1 MENTQVEKIN
11 SSNSLKKTLS
21 MCILSLFL
29 FLILILVYE
38 YFRIVPENV
47 VFSNVTSSS
56 VTVSWNT
63 KSPMSATAVYKK
75 GDGGFINLFGIGK
88 QVFYDTRD
96 LVKAE
101 LKAVEQT
108 SKNIAKSDDISVS
121 MSEVKTE
128 GKVTDKGKYY
138 THHVEIKGLDPETE
152 YSFFVGD
159 DLLYRAIKDVDGK
172 TVIKTSKVS
181 ESVKTPVPAY
191 SSVKNA
197 QNKEEIKYSDLT
209 PVNDGVVYVNY
220 FDDLTGTASNQFSA
234 VLNENGN
241 WYVDLSTA
249 VDSNGNLFFEKY
261 DTEAKNLKIII
272 TVNAGPLGIW
282 RQWQNA
288 YTIAPAQET
297 VINMTNGVT
306 DESIEGAVVKLSQ
319 NENQEVKGVMS
330 ATCKCECSK
339 NTDGTPNYRCPTGY
353 DFNCN
358 EGWSCATMNS
368 VCTKYDSCTSEYCG
382 TQSGPTCYKEVTKTP
397 NCPSCTPTCPS
408 GFDWKCPSGKE
419 CTTIKSSCT
428 PMYDG
433 KACGSKIEG
442 NTCYKVKETPPQQT
456 CKGKIVSP
464 YATRS
469 SCIYYLSFSCSA
481 PCYYVDGCDSG
492 GDPHYVKCGS
502 NFCDNTGIPG
512 LDCRKE
518 PPQEDLKCENTNIK
532 VGTYGYIDSIC
543 KLCEWTVINN
553 YGGYGLKLID
563 AEDINCSPDP
573 KCGWNNGKSF
583 PNGTVLTSN
592 LCLSGTPNSAT
603 VSASGGR
610 YSWICKQ
617 GTKEIS
623 CSATVLS
630 ETPDQPEVPDVCQKG
645 TVKYDT
651 TISATVVCNGKEYV
665 KLSGLCTKNGK
676 TGYWNDK
683 GDCYV
688 ASETTKVP
696 EVPVS
701 ESSPEQYCWTNHL
714 TDFYSYQ
721 DINDRTIMYQCINNI
736 LEEIDNFGGNAESCK
751 KFALDEE
758 NKCDSPTF
766 FHPIHNTYCAVNGTI
781 YYCNHGKW
789 ENSEYIGKDDDIE
802 VSPIITIDLGKECT
816 GKGMNTRCKCS
827 DNNQIIGIGN
837 WCIQVKSCSSKDNG
851 QICDINGKK
860 CKDSKCSDSDIK
872 SEVPELNAD
881 SKKQCNYPRCRC
893 IGGVNDR
900 YLVNYGEYCVQITY
914 CSGLS
919 LNKICNNKGS
929 TCFVDNTCTGNKDL
943 TYYGT
948 FKEIKGGEK
957 CSYSNWEI
965 ENSIYNTN
973 ACSCSNS
980 PDKSVSP
987 NKWCRTTD
995 NCEKY
1000 YNDCVG
1006 TSTNQETKDKCK
1018 RAVMLQV
1025 CNKNGNTCTYGSW
1038 ECTGNPPPGSLRPV
1052 NTVNNNNTL
1061 SINKPIINLNNFKV
1075 SAQSK
1080 NINSQYVIDQKTG
1093 MFVNLPQGEYIFE
1106 YEGQQ
1111 YYFEVTDPYG
1121 NKRVFIDKG
1130 LDGKYDEGTDILVS
1144 DLASTIQIEP
1154 IELKYTYVLK
1164 QGFNFVSFP
1173 FLVSNQEYRTAAS
1186 LLKKL
1191 NEVYKD
1197 TIYSIAKYDG
1207 SWKVVGQNVELY
1219 SANDFQLIPGQGYV
1233 IKAKDDVTID
1243 VWGKPIKY
1251 DKDSPNAPVT
1261 LFKGWNLVGLYGS
1274 GVKQYTA
1281 KTLLEDINKY
1291 EKVDFSADNVSKW
1304 DNELQRYEGFQVAD
1318 KNGVP
1323 TEYGFDYPIY
1333 LLNSYFIRV
1342 QNGEGNWQPELAQ

>member
-1 MENTQVEKIN
+1 MENTQQVEKIN
-11 SSNSLKKTLS
+11 SSNRLKKTLS

-38 YFRIVPENV
+38 YFRIVPENIR
-47 VFSNVTSSS
+47 FTNVTSTS

-63 KSPMSATAVYKK
+63 KNPISATAVYKK

-128 GKVTDKGKYY
+128 VKVTNKGKYY

-159 DLLYRAIKDVDGK
+159 DLLYRAIKDIDGNTMVK
-172 TVIKTSKVS
+172 TAKVA
-181 ESVKTPVPAY
+181 ESIDTPVPAY
-191 SSVKNA
+191 SSVKDA
-197 QNKEEIKYSDLT
+197 QNKEGIKYSDLT
-209 PVNDGVVYVNY
+209 PVKDGVVYVNY
-220 FDDLTGTASNQFSA
+220 LDDLTGTASNQFSA
-234 VLNENGN
+234 VLNEDGN
-241 WYVDLSTA
+241 WYADLSTA
-249 VDSNGNLFFEKY
+249 VDNEGNLFLEKY

-272 TVNAGPLGIW
+272 TINAGPLGIW

-297 VINMTNGVT
+297 VLNMTNGVT
-306 DESIEGAVVKLSQ
+306 DESMEGAVVKLSQ
-319 NENQEVKGVMS
+319 NVNGVVKGIM
-330 ATCKCECSK
+330 AKEEECECKCST

-442 NTCYKVKETPPQQT
+442 DTCYKVKETPPQQT

-532 VGTYGYIDSIC
+532 VGTYGYVDSKC
-543 KLCEWTVINN
+543 KLCEWTVVNN

-563 AEDINCSPDP
+563 AEDKNCSPDP

-592 LCLSGTPNSAT
+592 LCSSGTADSTT
-603 VSASGGR
+603 VRASGSR
-610 YSWICKQ
+610 YSWKCKQ

-688 ASETTKVP
+688 ASEELKIP
-696 EVPVS
+696 EVPIS
-701 ESSPEQYCWTNHL
+701 NISPSQYCWTHNF

-721 DINDRTIMYQCINNI
+721 NVDGKMVMYKCIDNK
-736 LEEIDNFGGNAESCK
+736 LEEIANFETVKNANSCLVFATGG
-751 KFALDEE
+751 E
-758 NKCDSPTF
+758 NKCDSPGF
-766 FHPIHNTYCAVNGTI
+766 LNPKNNAYCVSNGVI
-781 YYCNHGKW
+781 YYCKNEKW
-789 ENSEYIGKDDDIE
+789 VKAENIEKDDDIE
-802 VSPIITIDLGKECT
+802 VGGIATINPGEVCPKLET
-816 GKGMNTRCKCS
+816 NIRCECS
-827 DNNQIIGIGN
+827 DTGNIVKIGE
-837 WCIQVKSCSSKDNG
+837 WCETERKEIDPGEMCMHRPYCSCSSG
-851 QICDINGKK
+851 
-860 CKDSKCSDSDIK
+860 
-872 SEVPELNAD
+872 
-881 SKKQCNYPRCRC
+881 
-893 IGGVNDR
+893 
-900 YLVNYGEYCVQITY
+900 
-914 CSGLS
+914 
-919 LNKICNNKGS
+919 
-929 TCFVDNTCTGNKDL
+929 
-943 TYYGT
+943 
-948 FKEIKGGEK
+948 
-957 CSYSNWEI
+957 
-965 ENSIYNTN
+965 
-973 ACSCSNS
+973 
-980 PDKSVSP
+980 PDKEGHWYP
-987 NKWCRTTD
+987 LPGAYCRTTHNCKKYYD
-995 NCEKY
+995 NC
-1000 YNDCVG
+1000 VG
-1006 TSTNQETKDKCK
+1006 SSTDNQKKIEECK
-1018 RAVMLQV
+1018 RDLVKQV
-1025 CNKNGNTCTYGSW
+1025 CKGNGKTCTYGTW
-1038 ECTGNPPPGSLRPV
+1038 ECTGNPLIHNLLPD
-1052 NTVNNNNTL
+1052 NMINNNTL
-1061 SINKPIINLNNFKV
+1061 SINKSIINLNNFKV

-1111 YYFEVTDPYG
+1111 YYFEITDPYG

-1144 DLASTIQIEP
+1144 DLASTVQIEP

-1333 LLNSYFIRV
+1333 LLNSYFVRV
-1342 QNGEGNWQPELAQ
+1342 QDGEGNWQPELAQ